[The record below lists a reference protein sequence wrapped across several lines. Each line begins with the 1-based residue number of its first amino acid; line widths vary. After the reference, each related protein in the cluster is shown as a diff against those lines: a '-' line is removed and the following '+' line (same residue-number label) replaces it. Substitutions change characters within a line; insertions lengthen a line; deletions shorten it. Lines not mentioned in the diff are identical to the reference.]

1 MTPQQIGEAARF
13 LAQARLS
20 GPATP
25 ALPDNM
31 PAPTAV
37 AEGYAVQGAVHAVL
51 EAAGFG
57 PRVGHKIGCTTAVM
71 QAYLGI
77 PHPCAGEVFATTVHE
92 RTADLPL
99 SGFHR
104 VGVEC
109 EIAARLGRDL
119 PARSR
124 GHDRESVAE
133 AVDSLMAGIELV
145 DDRYADYA
153 SLPAPVLIADD
164 FFNAGVVLGTAV
176 PDWRGLDLATIE
188 GVMTIDGVEAGRGR
202 GADIL
207 GHPLS
212 ALAWLADHR
221 AALGAPLAAGEFV
234 MLGSV
239 VKTVWIEAPALVAIR
254 FEGLGEASVRFR

>member
-1 MTPQQIGEAARF
+1 MTPQQIGEAAIF

-20 GPATP
+20 GPPTP
-25 ALPDNM
+25 SLPDNLT
-31 PAPTAV
+31 APGTI
-37 AEGYAVQGAVHAVL
+37 AEGYAVQSALHAVL
-51 EAAGFG
+51 ESAGFG
-57 PRVGHKIGCTTAVM
+57 PRVGHKIGCTTPVM

-77 PHPCAGEVFATTVHE
+77 DHPCAGEVFETTVFDRAVE
-92 RTADLPL
+92 LPL
-99 SGFHR
+99 SRYQR

-119 PARSR
+119 PVRSG
-124 GHDRESVAE
+124 GHSRESVSE

-145 DDRYADYA
+145 DDRYADYSA
-153 SLPAPVLIADD
+153 LPPPVLVADD

-176 PDWRGLDLATIE
+176 PDWRSLDLSAIE
-188 GVMTIDGVEAGRGR
+188 GVMTVDGTEVGRGF

-207 GHPLS
+207 GHPLA

-221 AALGAPLAAGEFV
+221 AALGMPLRAGEFL

-239 VKTVWIEAPALVAIR
+239 VKTVWIEAPAKVGIR
-254 FEGLGEASVRFR
+254 FAGLGEASVTFV